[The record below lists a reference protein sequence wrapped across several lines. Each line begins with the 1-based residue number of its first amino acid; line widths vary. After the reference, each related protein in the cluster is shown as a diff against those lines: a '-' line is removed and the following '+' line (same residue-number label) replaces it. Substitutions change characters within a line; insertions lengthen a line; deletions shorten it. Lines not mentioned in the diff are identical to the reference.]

1 MVKHYRCCEER
12 VCVGTEEEVISS
24 TWDRKEWRESDSR
37 LGGPVVK
44 NPSSKAEDV
53 VAHVPQLERS
63 PLATMKD
70 PTYCN

>member
-1 MVKHYRCCEER
+1 MLSVIYFKKCMVKHYRCCEAR

-44 NPSSKAEDV
+44 NPSSKAGDV
-53 VAHVPQLERS
+53 DFIPGLGS
-63 PLATMKD
+63 
-70 PTYCN
+70 